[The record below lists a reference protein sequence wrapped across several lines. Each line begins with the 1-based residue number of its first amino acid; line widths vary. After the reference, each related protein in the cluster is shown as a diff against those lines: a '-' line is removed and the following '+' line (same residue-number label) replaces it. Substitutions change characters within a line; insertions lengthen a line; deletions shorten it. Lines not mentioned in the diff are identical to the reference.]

1 MKTYE
6 IMNAMNVVIENGKI
20 TQISDSP
27 LKPEKGRVQI
37 NAKDNYLCPGFID
50 IHFHGALGKDTMD
63 GEGHSLQVLSNYC
76 AEHGVTTFYPTTWSA
91 STEDIIAAINN
102 VKNNRSALTGAQV
115 PGVHI
120 EGPYINADFRGA
132 QLQSMI
138 RNPTKEEYYQW
149 FESGIVKLITCAP
162 EIAGGMEFIK
172 EATKNGIRISIGHSG
187 ATYDQVIEAAN
198 CGASQAT
205 HLFNG
210 MQGIH
215 HREPGTVGGL
225 LADERIFIQ
234 IICDGVHLHPAIVK
248 IIIKAKSASN
258 VILISDSI
266 CGAGLPDGDYNQKGQ
281 EFYVKDGVARTPEG
295 SLSGSTLAL
304 DAAIR
309 NVMTFTGKSIEVIM
323 PMVTSIPAK
332 EMGISQTKGF
342 IKEGYDADLVL
353 LNKQFLV
360 EKTIVDG
367 KVVFSNQ

>member
-1 MKTYE
+1 
-6 IMNAMNVVIENGKI
+6 
-20 TQISDSP
+20 
-27 LKPEKGRVQI
+27 
-37 NAKDNYLCPGFID
+37 
-50 IHFHGALGKDTMD
+50 
-63 GEGHSLQVLSNYC
+63 
-76 AEHGVTTFYPTTWSA
+76 
-91 STEDIIAAINN
+91 
-102 VKNNRSALTGAQV
+102 
-115 PGVHI
+115 
-120 EGPYINADFRGA
+120 
-132 QLQSMI
+132 
-138 RNPTKEEYYQW
+138 
-149 FESGIVKLITCAP
+149 
-162 EIAGGMEFIK
+162 
-172 EATKNGIRISIGHSG
+172 
-187 ATYDQVIEAAN
+187 
-198 CGASQAT
+198 
-205 HLFNG
+205 
-210 MQGIH
+210 
-215 HREPGTVGGL
+215 
-225 LADERIFIQ
+225 
-234 IICDGVHLHPAIVK
+234 VK